1 MNFNKVKFINKLG
14 MKHFDTLMSLFGY
27 KYIYTYILYKHMNLG
42 NMSKLQINLV
52 IVLIVCKTKVSQTI
66 KDMSQF

>member
-42 NMSKLQINLV
+42 NMSKL
-52 IVLIVCKTKVSQTI
+52 
-66 KDMSQF
+66 